1 MLLYLFYICLL
12 SLHLTFFGDLHWGS
26 KESNQGPQTGTVC
39 ANKQLEPS
47 LAKSVKVQGE
57 ASVAGLDL
65 TLGAEGIISQFV
77 SGKSIGFVQVYGR
90 N

>member
-39 ANKQLEPS
+39 ANKQLEAARAEPVI
-47 LAKSVKVQGE
+47 AQYESVVQGFSCGE
-57 ASVAGLDL
+57 
-65 TLGAEGIISQFV
+65 QFLYQEPHTFQQPM
-77 SGKSIGFVQVYGR
+77 GFV
-90 N
+90 

>member
-1 MLLYLFYICLL
+1 M
-12 SLHLTFFGDLHWGS
+12 SL
-26 KESNQGPQTGTVC
+26 N
-39 ANKQLEPS
+39 PS

-57 ASVAGLDL
+57 TLVAGLDL

-77 SGKSIGFVQVYGR
+77 SGKSTGFVQVYER